1 LTEKPKDESKIKIK
15 VLNPDDVIVTS
26 PLTQEKKQ
34 HLFGSKTETLVVKV
48 CNSLFF

>member
-15 VLNPDDVIVTS
+15 ILNPDDVIVTS

-34 HLFGSKTETLVVKV
+34 HLLGSKTETLVVKV
-48 CNSLFF
+48 CKKKKF